1 MTIISR
7 TIGVGVSLLLFF
19 PQTILAEDEHH
30 AAGSRGHGKNEG
42 AEIHLSAGLHRLLNE
57 EMVAIENGMQDL
69 IPAISA
75 GELETVT
82 SIAQSISDS
91 FIMKQKLTAAQ
102 KEELHQA
109 LPPLFIEM
117 DQDFHASAAM
127 LAHAAGMKNADV
139 VNFYFFKLT
148 SACVACHTRYAAQ
161 RFPGLLKENKGEGHQ
176 H

>member
-7 TIGVGVSLLLFF
+7 TVGVGVSTLLIFT
-19 PQTILAEDEHH
+19 QTILAEDEHH
-30 AAGSRGHGKNEG
+30 AAGSQGHGKNEG

-57 EMVAIENGMQDL
+57 EMAAIESGMQDL

-75 GELETVT
+75 GELETVA

-127 LAHAAGMKNADV
+127 MAHAAGMKNSDV
-139 VNFYFFKLT
+139 VNFYFSKLT
-148 SACVACHTRYAAQ
+148 NACVDCHKRYATK
-161 RFPGLLKENKGEGHQ
+161 RFPGLARENGGEAHE